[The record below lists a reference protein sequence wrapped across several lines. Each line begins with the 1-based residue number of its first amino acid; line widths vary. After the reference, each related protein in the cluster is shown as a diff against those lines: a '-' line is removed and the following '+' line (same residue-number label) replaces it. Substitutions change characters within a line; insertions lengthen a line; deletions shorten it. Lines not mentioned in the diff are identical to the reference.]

1 MYLVCLFDR
10 LIDYLLPA
18 CRHEMFP
25 MYKAQRA
32 PTPPAVT
39 EGARQVR
46 DLIRVMGIPEII
58 IPGVEADDA
67 IGTLAMR
74 GIREGFQVAIASP
87 DKVSKK
93 EKKNTTPLGV
103 KLKSQFNE
111 KPSLMLSCTDKVNA
125 AVKTGWK
132 SSSV

>member
-1 MYLVCLFDR
+1 
-10 LIDYLLPA
+10 
-18 CRHEMFP
+18 MFP

-39 EGARQVR
+39 EGAKQVR

-87 DKVSKK
+87 DKVSAAV
-93 EKKNTTPLGV
+93 NTGCV
-103 KLKSQFNE
+103 YS
-111 KPSLMLSCTDKVNA
+111 SLSCA
-125 AVKTGWK
+125 QPPRH
-132 SSSV
+132 

>member
-1 MYLVCLFDR
+1 
-10 LIDYLLPA
+10 
-18 CRHEMFP
+18 MFP
-25 MYKAQRA
+25 LYKAQRS

-67 IGTLAMR
+67 IGTLATR

-87 DKVSKK
+87 DKVSETEK
-93 EKKNTTPLGV
+93 EL
-103 KLKSQFNE
+103 LHLLASI
-111 KPSLMLSCTDKVNA
+111 C
-125 AVKTGWK
+125 
-132 SSSV
+132 

>member
-1 MYLVCLFDR
+1 
-10 LIDYLLPA
+10 
-18 CRHEMFP
+18 MFP
-25 MYKAQRA
+25 LYKAQRS

-67 IGTLAMR
+67 IGTLATR

-87 DKVSKK
+87 DKVSETEK
-93 EKKNTTPLGV
+93 EKTRLQKQKKRQRKEKTTPFGV
-103 KLKSQFNE
+103 NLLRSQ
-111 KPSLMLSCTDKVNA
+111 V
-125 AVKTGWK
+125 
-132 SSSV
+132 

>member
-1 MYLVCLFDR
+1 
-10 LIDYLLPA
+10 
-18 CRHEMFP
+18 MFP

-67 IGTLAMR
+67 IGTLALR

-87 DKVSKK
+87 DKVSGKGK
-93 EKKNTTPLGV
+93 EKERLQKEMRRLRVNLMR
-103 KLKSQFNE
+103 SQTYTIL
-111 KPSLMLSCTDKVNA
+111 PS
-125 AVKTGWK
+125 
-132 SSSV
+132 